1 MTGSFTHRA
10 AAALLILPAGGYLAL
25 FFGLP
30 LLLAFLGGFGLFTR
44 GAETGFTLEHYRA
57 LFGTRAYRDG
67 LWFSTY
73 LAIVPTLVSLALS
86 LPLAVA
92 LARTHPGQKLFNMLY
107 KVPLVVPGI
116 VAAFIVMTMFDRGGL
131 AARVLAPVGIDLPK
145 LVRDQW
151 AIGVIIATGWK
162 AVPFMTLII
171 GGSLGAINSDI
182 LSAARTL
189 GAGWLATFW
198 RIQVPLALPGITAA
212 FLLTFIGG
220 MGAYAV
226 PNLLGPVYPLPLSVH
241 MYVNAFERNNWGLV
255 SAMGTVLSLISV
267 AVLLAYYRAT
277 RSMRI
282 ASGGEAR

>member
-1 MTGSFTHRA
+1 MMLRRA
-10 AAALLILPAGGYLAL
+10 AAAILILPAGGYLAL

-44 GAETGFTLEHYRA
+44 GAETGFTLDHYRT
-57 LFGTRAYRDG
+57 LFGTKAYRDG

-92 LARTHPGQKLFNMLY
+92 LAQTYPGQKLFNMLY

-151 AIGVIIATGWK
+151 AVGVIIATAWK

-171 GGSLGAINSDI
+171 GGSLGAINRDI

-189 GAGWLATFW
+189 GAGPLATFW

-255 SAMGTVLSLISV
+255 SAMGTVLSLISI

-277 RSMRI
+277 QGMRT
-282 ASGGEAR
+282 AYGGEAR

>member
-1 MTGSFTHRA
+1 MSLLHRA
-10 AAALLILPAGGYLAL
+10 AVPILLLPAGGYLAL

-44 GAETGFTLEHYRA
+44 GAQTGFTLEHYRA
-57 LFGTRAYRDG
+57 LLTTQAYRDG

-73 LAIVPTLVSLALS
+73 LAIVPTLASLALS

-92 LARTHPGQKLFNMLY
+92 LARTHPGQRLFNILY

-116 VAAFIVMTMFDRGGL
+116 VAAFVVMTMFDRGGL

-151 AIGVIIATGWK
+151 AIGVIIATSWK
-162 AVPFMTLII
+162 AVPLMTLII
-171 GGSLGAINSDI
+171 GGSLASINRDI

-189 GAGWLATFW
+189 GAGPLATFW

-255 SAMGTVLSLISV
+255 SAMGTVLSLISIS
-267 AVLLAYYRAT
+267 VLLAYYRVT
-277 RSMRI
+277 RGMRRVF
-282 ASGGEAR
+282 GGEQR

>member
-1 MTGSFTHRA
+1 MIRRIGTSTA
-10 AAALLILPAGGYLAL
+10 AAILFLPAGGYLAL

-57 LFGTRAYRDG
+57 LFTTQAYIDG

-86 LPLAVA
+86 LPLAVL
-92 LARTHPGQKLFNMLY
+92 LARSHPGQKLFNMLY

-116 VAAFIVMTMFDRGGL
+116 VAAFVVMTMFDRGGL
-131 AARVLAPVGIDLPK
+131 AARMLAPVGIDLPK

-151 AIGVIIATGWK
+151 AIGVIIASSWK

-171 GGSLGAINSDI
+171 GGSLAAINRDI

-189 GAGWLATFW
+189 GAGPMATFW
-198 RIQVPLALPGITAA
+198 RIQIPLALPGITAA
-212 FLLTFIGG
+212 VLLTFITG

-255 SAMGTVLSLISV
+255 SAMGTVLSVISIG
-267 AVLLAYYRAT
+267 VLLAYYRVT
-277 RSMRI
+277 RGMR
-282 ASGGEAR
+282 ASFGAEAR

>member
-1 MTGSFTHRA
+1 MIRRIGTSTA
-10 AAALLILPAGGYLAL
+10 AAILFLPAGGYLAL

-44 GAETGFTLEHYRA
+44 GAETGFTLEHYRV
-57 LFGTRAYRDG
+57 LFTTRAYRDG

-73 LAIVPTLVSLALS
+73 LAIVPTLVSLSLS
-86 LPLAVA
+86 LPLAVL
-92 LARTHPGQKLFNMLY
+92 LARSHPGQRLFNMLF

-116 VAAFIVMTMFDRGGL
+116 VAAFVVMTMFDRGGL

-151 AIGVIIATGWK
+151 AIGVIIASSWK

-171 GGSLGAINSDI
+171 GSSLAAINRDI

-189 GAGWLATFW
+189 GAGSIATFW
-198 RIQVPLALPGITAA
+198 RIQIPLALPGITAA
-212 FLLTFIGG
+212 FLLTFITG

-255 SAMGTVLSLISV
+255 SAMGTVLSVISIG
-267 AVLLAYYRAT
+267 VLLGYYWVT
-277 RSMRI
+277 RSMRVSFG
-282 ASGGEAR
+282 AETR

>member
-1 MTGSFTHRA
+1 MSTRPSNGVNVA
-10 AAALLILPAGGYLAL
+10 ILLVPAVGYLVL

-44 GAETGFTLEHYRA
+44 GAESGFTLEHYAA
-57 LFGTRAYRDG
+57 LFGTKAYRDG
-67 LWFSTY
+67 LLFSTY
-73 LAIVPTLVSLALS
+73 LAIVPTLVSLALA

-92 LARTHPGQKLFNMLY
+92 LAQTFPGQKLFNMLY

-131 AARVLAPVGIDLPK
+131 AARMLAPVGLDLPK

-151 AIGVIIATGWK
+151 AVGVIIATAWK

-171 GGSLGAINSDI
+171 GGSLGAINRDI

-189 GAGWLATFW
+189 GAGPLASFW

-212 FLLTFIGG
+212 FLLTFITS

-241 MYVNAFERNNWGLV
+241 MYVNAFERNDWGLV
-255 SAMGTVLSLISV
+255 SAMGTVLSGISV

-277 RSMRI
+277 SGLRS
-282 ASGGEAR
+282 AYGGESR

>member
-1 MTGSFTHRA
+1 MTGRISPGTA
-10 AAALLILPAGGYLAL
+10 AAILFVPAGGYLAL

-44 GAETGFTLEHYRA
+44 GADSGLTLEHYRT
-57 LFGTRAYRDG
+57 LFTTQAYRDG

-73 LAIVPTLVSLALS
+73 LAIVPTVVSLALS
-86 LPLAVA
+86 LPLAVV
-92 LARTHPGQKLFNMLY
+92 LAQSHPGQKLFGMLY

-131 AARVLAPVGIDLPK
+131 AARVLAPIGIDLPK
-145 LVRDQW
+145 IVRDDW
-151 AIGVIIATGWK
+151 AVGVIIATAWK

-171 GGSLGAINSDI
+171 GGSLAAINRDI

-189 GAGWLATFW
+189 GAGPMATFW

-212 FLLTFIGG
+212 FLLTLIGG
-220 MGAYAV
+220 MGAYAI

-255 SAMGTVLSLISV
+255 SAMGTVLSLISI
-267 AVLLAYYRAT
+267 AVLLAYYRVT
-277 RSMRI
+277 RGMR
-282 ASGGEAR
+282 ASFGGDVR

>member
-1 MTGSFTHRA
+1 MTGRIPQRA
-10 AAALLILPAGGYLAL
+10 AAALLVLPAGGYLAV

-30 LLLAFLGGFGLFTR
+30 LMLAFLGGFGLFTR

-57 LFGTRAYRDG
+57 LFTTRAYLDG

-73 LAIVPTLVSLALS
+73 LAIVPTLVSLGLS

-92 LARTHPGQKLFNMLY
+92 LAQTHPGRKLFNMLY

-131 AARVLAPVGIDLPK
+131 AARVLAPIGIDLPK

-151 AIGVIIATGWK
+151 AVGVIIATAWK

-171 GGSLGAINSDI
+171 GGSLGAINRDI
-182 LSAARTL
+182 LHAARTL
-189 GAGWLATFW
+189 GAGPMTTFF

-255 SAMGTVLSLISV
+255 SAMGTVLSLISI

-277 RSMRI
+277 RGMRS
-282 ASGGEAR
+282 AYGGEAR